1 MAVRLLK
8 IDQSVIRQHSFL
20 NPNDNCYYIHEY
32 TANKGYAH
40 SEANNLILNL
50 KIRPTETRRL
60 SHKRHAIKTCISDLT
75 ALIAPGIQKDGP
87 ETYTITAIPPSLVSG
102 DPDYDDRM
110 QQIAKGLAINTG
122 IHYADIVRQSE
133 SYTSSHS
140 AANGSRK
147 KPEELIKIYS
157 IVDPPPSQCV
167 FILDDVLVTGS
178 HYSAYRDIL
187 LDTYPDLKVIG
198 LFIARRSIQSDPEG
212 FYFKD

>member
-8 IDQSVIRQHSFL
+8 IDQSVIRQHYFL

-32 TANKGYAH
+32 TANEGYAH

-60 SHKRHAIKTCISDLT
+60 SHKRSAITSCISDLT
-75 ALIAPGIQKDGP
+75 ALIEPGIQKDGP
-87 ETYTITAIPPSLVSG
+87 ESYTVTAIPPSRVSG

-110 QQIAKGLAINTG
+110 QQIAKGIAINTG
-122 IHYADIVRQSE
+122 IHYADIVEQSE

-140 AANGSRK
+140 APSGSRK
-147 KPEELIKIYS
+147 RPEDLIKIYS
-157 IVDPPPSQCV
+157 IVDSPPSRRV

-178 HYSAYRDIL
+178 HYSAFRDIL
-187 LDTYPDLKVIG
+187 LASYPDLKVIG
-198 LFIARRSIQSDPEG
+198 LFIARRSIQNDPEG
-212 FYFKD
+212 FCFKD